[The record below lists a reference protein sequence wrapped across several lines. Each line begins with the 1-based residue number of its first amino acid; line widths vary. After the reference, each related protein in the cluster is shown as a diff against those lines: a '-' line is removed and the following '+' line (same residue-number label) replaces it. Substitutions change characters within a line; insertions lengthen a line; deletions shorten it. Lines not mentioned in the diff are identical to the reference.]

1 MFHEK
6 EKFFFY
12 VGKRIKGDFNVPFPS
27 NLLQRLSLHFIVVY
41 CLPFLLLCH
50 VNVISLTFQN
60 H

>member
-41 CLPFLLLCH
+41 CLPFFCF
-50 VNVISLTFQN
+50 VM
-60 H
+60 